1 MKRRAVQSAYAI
13 SLLVAVAIGMSALVY
28 VNMSSSN
35 DTLSSNI
42 QYTINSASLTG
53 IQSGTMTWYDIVVQN
68 TGTKSFVQTQ
78 LSIVINSVTYNLPQN
93 VTAIGPGMT
102 IEQKGILSTPVIFES
117 PYTVRVSG
125 MTSDGSTYVTS
136 RQINA
141 G

>member
-13 SLLVAVAIGMSALVY
+13 SLLIAVAIGMSALVY

-35 DTLSSNI
+35 DMLSSNA

-102 IEQKGILSTPVIFES
+102 IEQKGILSTSVVFGT
-117 PYTVRVSG
+117 PYTVRVG
-125 MTSDGSTYVTS
+125 GTTSDGSTYVTS

>member
-1 MKRRAVQSAYAI
+1 MKRRAISSAYAV

-35 DTLSSNI
+35 DVLSSNI
-42 QYTINSASLTG
+42 QYTINYASLTG
-53 IQSGTMTWYDIVVQN
+53 IQSGTMTWYDVIVQN

-78 LSIVINSVTYNLPQN
+78 LSIVINSATYNLPQN
-93 VTAIGPGMT
+93 VTSIGPGIT
-102 IEQKGILSTPVIFES
+102 IEQKGILSTSVIFGT
-117 PYTVRVSG
+117 PYTVRVG
-125 MTSDGSTYVTS
+125 GTTSDGSTYVTS

>member
-1 MKRRAVQSAYAI
+1 MKRRAISSAYAV

-35 DTLSSNI
+35 NVLSSNI
-42 QYTINSASLTG
+42 QYTINYASLTG
-53 IQSGTMTWYDIVVQN
+53 IQSDTMTWYDVIVQN

-93 VTAIGPGMT
+93 VTVISPGMT
-102 IEQKGILSTPVIFES
+102 IEQKGILSTSVIFGT
-117 PYTVRVSG
+117 PYTVRVG
-125 MTSDGSTYVTS
+125 GTTSDGSTYVTS

>member
-1 MKRRAVQSAYAI
+1 
-13 SLLVAVAIGMSALVY
+13 SALVY
-28 VNMSSSN
+28 LNMSSSN
-35 DTLSSNI
+35 DMLSSNA
-42 QYTINSASLTG
+42 QYTINSSSLTG

-102 IEQKGILSTPVIFES
+102 IEQKGILSTSVVFGT
-117 PYTVRVSG
+117 PYTVRVG
-125 MTSDGSTYVTS
+125 GTTSDGSTYVTS

>member
-13 SLLVAVAIGMSALVY
+13 LLLVAVAIGMSALVY

-35 DTLSSNI
+35 DVLSSNA

-53 IQSGTMTWYDIVVQN
+53 IQSDTMTWYDIVVQN

-125 MTSDGSTYVTS
+125 TTSDGSTYVTS

>member
-35 DTLSSNI
+35 DVLSSNA

-53 IQSGTMTWYDIVVQN
+53 IQSDTMTWYDIVVQN

-93 VTAIGPGMT
+93 VTAIGPDMT

-117 PYTVRVSG
+117 PYTVRISG
-125 MTSDGSTYVTS
+125 TTSDGSTYVTS

>member
-1 MKRRAVQSAYAI
+1 MKRRAISSAYTV

-35 DTLSSNI
+35 NVLSSNI
-42 QYTINSASLTG
+42 QYMINYASLTG
-53 IQSGTMTWYDIVVQN
+53 IQSDTMTWYDVIVQN

-93 VTAIGPGMT
+93 VTAIGPGIT
-102 IEQKGILSTPVIFES
+102 IEQKGILSTSVIFGT
-117 PYTVRVSG
+117 PYTVRVG
-125 MTSDGSTYVTS
+125 GTTSDGSTYVTS

>member
-1 MKRRAVQSAYAI
+1 MKRRAISSAYAV

-35 DTLSSNI
+35 DVLSSNA
-42 QYTINSASLTG
+42 QYMINYASLTG
-53 IQSGTMTWYDIVVQN
+53 IQSGTMTWYDVIVQN

-93 VTAIGPGMT
+93 VTAIGPGIT
-102 IEQKGILSTPVIFES
+102 IEQKGILSTSVIFGT
-117 PYTVRVSG
+117 PYTVRVG
-125 MTSDGSTYVTS
+125 GTTSDGSTYVTS

>member
-35 DTLSSNI
+35 DVLSSNA

-93 VTAIGPGMT
+93 VTAIGPDMT

-117 PYTVRVSG
+117 PYTVRISG
-125 MTSDGSTYVTS
+125 TTSDGSTYVTS

>member
-1 MKRRAVQSAYAI
+1 MKRRAISSAYAV

-35 DTLSSNI
+35 NVLSSNI
-42 QYTINSASLTG
+42 QYMINYASLTG
-53 IQSGTMTWYDIVVQN
+53 IQSGTMTWYDVTVQN

-93 VTAIGPGMT
+93 VTAIGPGIT
-102 IEQKGILSTPVIFES
+102 IEQKGILNAAVVYGNS
-117 PYTVRVSG
+117 YTVRVSAK
-125 MTSDGSTYVTS
+125 TSDGSTFVTS

>member
-35 DTLSSNI
+35 DVLSSNA

-53 IQSGTMTWYDIVVQN
+53 IQSDTMTWYDIVVQN

-125 MTSDGSTYVTS
+125 TTSDGSTYVTS